1 MKIRTLMTLIS
12 MTFLIGTSACSTAD
26 NAQTNVPAAQ
36 VEQTQ
41 HSMTDDHAAHH
52 PEGQKAGA
60 DQANDHQQM
69 MAQMCPMQVEG
80 TTRKVVK
87 LDDGVGM
94 DFTTTGD
101 VDELRRRVEKMA
113 QMHAK
118 MHSEGGMMQGQHGQ
132 HDQMKHGEMHGKMHG
147 EMTDEQRQK
156 HQEMKQ
162 MMSGVAVSTVS
173 INGGMRMMFTP
184 KDAVQ
189 VDKLYE
195 MMEKHSQMM
204 GEQGQCPMMQMM
216 GGESKGHSHE

>member
-12 MTFLIGTSACSTAD
+12 MTFLIGTSACSTTD

-41 HSMTDDHAAHH
+41 HSMTDDHVAHH

-60 DQANDHQQM
+60 DQANDRQQM
-69 MAQMCPMQVEG
+69 MTQMCPMQVEG

-87 LDDGVGM
+87 LDDAVAL

-101 VDELRRRVEKMA
+101 VDELRQRVQKMA

-118 MHSEGGMMQGQHGQ
+118 MHSEGGMMHGEHGQMDDKQGQMQ
-132 HDQMKHGEMHGKMHG
+132 HGEMHGKM
-147 EMTDEQRQK
+147 TDEQQQK
-156 HQEMKQ
+156 HQQ
-162 MMSGVAVSTVS
+162 MMQTMSGVTVETVS
-173 INGGMRMMFTP
+173 IDGGMRMMFTP
-184 KDAVQ
+184 KDAAQ

-195 MMEKHSQMM
+195 MMENHSQMM
-204 GEQGQCPMMQMM
+204 GEHGQCPMMQMM